1 MNDVPVEAG
10 AKDDS
15 FVVRAQDVGLSYEKA
30 HALREVNLD
39 IPAGCMVG
47 LIGPDGVG
55 KSSLLSLVAGART
68 MQQGRIEVL
77 GGDISD
83 KRHLQSA
90 YPRIAYMP
98 QGLGKNLYPTLSVF
112 ENIDFF
118 GRLFGPNR
126 KERERRIVDLLART
140 GMSAFA
146 DRPAGKLSGGMKQ
159 KTSLCCSL
167 IHDPDLLI
175 LDEPTTGVDP
185 LSRRQFWEL
194 IDDIR
199 KDRPG
204 MSVIVATAY
213 MEEAERFDWLV
224 AMNDGQILAT
234 GTPHELL
241 QRTNTPNLDAA
252 FIALLPEELRK
263 GHQDIEIPH
272 RDFGADAEIAIEAEH
287 VTVRFGNF
295 TAVNDVSFRIPRGEI
310 FGFLGSN
317 GCGKTTTMKVLT
329 GLLPASE
336 GTARLFGREVDPKD
350 IDIRRHVG
358 YMSQAFSLYSEL
370 TVRQNLEL
378 HAKLFDMA
386 PDLTERRI
394 QELTERFDLIEV
406 MDSLPD
412 ALPLGIRQ
420 RLTLAVALIH
430 SPDILILDE
439 PTSGVDPV
447 ARDAFWQILAD
458 LSRTDNVTIFVSTH
472 FMNEAELC
480 DRISLMHAGKV
491 LISDTPKA
499 ITESRHAET
508 LEEAFVAYLQDA
520 IGETEQSAPS
530 PAIVPEQITEAGET
544 HPKKASSWMPDLR
557 RMLAYTRREAL
568 ELKRDPIRATLAIL
582 GSVILMFVIGYGI
595 NLDVENLKFAVLD
608 RDDTTISRDY
618 TQQIAGSR
626 YFSEQPPITDYDD
639 LDRRMRDGE
648 ISLAIEIPPNFAAD
662 VMRGRPVEV
671 AAWIDGAMPTRAE
684 TIKGYVQGMHANWLT
699 QKARELYG
707 SAANVG
713 SFNLEIRYRYNPDVQ
728 SLVAMVPAV
737 IPLLLLMI
745 PSMLA
750 VLSVVREKELG
761 SIINFY
767 VTPVT
772 KFEFLF
778 GKQLPYIG
786 LAFLNFLML
795 TAFAVFI
802 FRVPFTGSFPTYA
815 LAALLYVTIATG
827 MGLVLSTFMN
837 SQIAAIFGTAL
848 LTLIPAVQYSGIIDP
863 VSSLQ
868 GAGAFI
874 GKIYPA
880 TYFVTISRGVF
891 SKALG
896 FADLAGSFLP
906 LLIAV
911 PVLMALAIVLLK
923 KQAS

>member
-1 MNDVPVEAG
+1 
-10 AKDDS
+10 
-15 FVVRAQDVGLSYEKA
+15 
-30 HALREVNLD
+30 
-39 IPAGCMVG
+39 
-47 LIGPDGVG
+47 
-55 KSSLLSLVAGART
+55 
-68 MQQGRIEVL
+68 
-77 GGDISD
+77 
-83 KRHLQSA
+83 
-90 YPRIAYMP
+90 
-98 QGLGKNLYPTLSVF
+98 
-112 ENIDFF
+112 
-118 GRLFGPNR
+118 
-126 KERERRIVDLLART
+126 
-140 GMSAFA
+140 
-146 DRPAGKLSGGMKQ
+146 
-159 KTSLCCSL
+159 
-167 IHDPDLLI
+167 
-175 LDEPTTGVDP
+175 
-185 LSRRQFWEL
+185 
-194 IDDIR
+194 
-199 KDRPG
+199 
-204 MSVIVATAY
+204 
-213 MEEAERFDWLV
+213 
-224 AMNDGQILAT
+224 
-234 GTPHELL
+234 
-241 QRTNTPNLDAA
+241 
-252 FIALLPEELRK
+252 
-263 GHQDIEIPH
+263 
-272 RDFGADAEIAIEAEH
+272 
-287 VTVRFGNF
+287 
-295 TAVNDVSFRIPRGEI
+295 
-310 FGFLGSN
+310 
-317 GCGKTTTMKVLT
+317 
-329 GLLPASE
+329 
-336 GTARLFGREVDPKD
+336 
-350 IDIRRHVG
+350 
-358 YMSQAFSLYSEL
+358 MSQAFSLYSEL
-370 TVRQNLEL
+370 TVHQNLEL
-378 HAKLFDMA
+378 HAKLFEMA
-386 PDLTERRI
+386 DDLTERRI
-394 QELTERFDLIEV
+394 KELTERFDLTEV

-420 RLTLAVALIH
+420 RLSLAVALIH

-458 LSRTDNVTIFVSTH
+458 LSRKDNVTIFVSTH

-520 IGETEQSAPS
+520 IGETGQ
-530 PAIVPEQITEAGET
+530 PAQLPAAVPDQAAKADEP
-544 HPKKASSWMPDLR
+544 HPKKASSWLPDLR

-595 NLDVENLKFAVLD
+595 NMDVENLKFAVLD
-608 RDDTTISRDY
+608 RDDTTISRNY
-618 TQQIAGSR
+618 VQQIAGSR
-626 YFSEQPPITDYDD
+626 YFSEQAPITDYDD
-639 LDRRMRDGE
+639 LDRRMREGE
-648 ISLAIEIPPNFAAD
+648 ISLAIEIPPNFGAD
-662 VMRGRPVEV
+662 VMRGRPVEI

-707 SAANVG
+707 RAATVG

-745 PSMLA
+745 PAMLA

-880 TYFVTISRGVF
+880 THFVTISRGVF

-896 FADLAGSFLP
+896 FTDLAGSFLP

-911 PVLMALAIVLLK
+911 PVLMALAIILLK
-923 KQAS
+923 KQAG